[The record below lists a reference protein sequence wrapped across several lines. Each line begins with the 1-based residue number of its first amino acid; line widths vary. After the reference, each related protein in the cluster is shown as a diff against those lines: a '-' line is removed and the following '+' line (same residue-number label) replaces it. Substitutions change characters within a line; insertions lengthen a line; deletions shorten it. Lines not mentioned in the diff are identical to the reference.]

1 MIELK
6 TTPIN
11 RRYYINN
18 DVIYKIVNTKLGDGG
33 AITDEVKDPTT
44 GEITS
49 YINSTEKLPRI
60 LVTRGEGTDART
72 TVYYLDSLIEIGDVW
87 NLNDEQYINVTY
99 TDSKGDEVSVKMP
112 KVGSFK
118 KLGDENRFHLE
129 YISGYNPSEGETNT
143 IEEWSEDKKINANI
157 GKIYKK
163 TLAQGSTEETKYYK
177 LLYGNDVDIY
187 DMFINMCTEEIRTY
201 IESHPSLT
209 EQDFIENKYGSVVPS
224 WMLSTD
230 AISDFVGNLN
240 PQLGEK
246 NKNNIQFNV
255 SNGLTELK
263 IQNIKKELEEYEKK
277 LEKKYNI
284 NVNLCELFNCNN
296 QEA

>member
-18 DVIYKIVNTKLGDGG
+18 NVIYKIVNTKLGNGG
-33 AITDEVKDPTT
+33 AVTHEEKDEDTDEVTYT
-44 GEITS
+44 
-49 YINSTEKLPRI
+49 YSTEKLPRI
-60 LVTRGEGTDART
+60 LVTRGEEPDART

-87 NLNDEQYINVTY
+87 NLDDEQYINVQY
-99 TDSKGDEVSVKMP
+99 TDSKGEAVSVKMP

-118 KLGDENRFHLE
+118 KLGNENRFYLE
-129 YISGYNPSEGETNT
+129 YISGYNPSEGETTT
-143 IEEWSEDKKINANI
+143 IEEWSEDKKTNANI

-163 TLAQGSTEETKYYK
+163 TPAQGSTETTKYYK
-177 LLYGNDVDIY
+177 LLYGDDVDIY
-187 DMFINMCTEEIRTY
+187 DVFINMCTEEIRTY
-201 IESHPSLT
+201 IETHPSLT

-230 AISDFVGNLN
+230 SISYFEEDLN

-246 NKNNIQFNV
+246 TKNDIQFNV
-255 SNGLTELK
+255 NNSLTELK
-263 IQNIKKELEEYEKK
+263 TQNIKKELEEYEKK

-284 NVNLCELFNCNN
+284 NVDLCELFNCNN

>member
-18 DVIYKIVNTKLGDGG
+18 NVIYKIVNTKLGDGG
-33 AITDEVKDPTT
+33 AITGEVKDTTT

-60 LVTRGEGTDART
+60 LVTRGEGADART

-87 NLNDEQYINVTY
+87 NLDDEQYTVVTY
-99 TDSKGDEVSVKMP
+99 TDSKGEEVSVKMP
-112 KVGSFK
+112 NVDSFM
-118 KLGDENRFHLE
+118 KL
-129 YISGYNPSEGETNT
+129 
-143 IEEWSEDKKINANI
+143 NANNI
-157 GKIYKK
+157 DDA
-163 TLAQGSTEETKYYK
+163 T
-177 LLYGNDVDIY
+177 NDQDIY
-187 DMFINMCTEEIRTY
+187 EVFIDMCTEEIRTY
-201 IESHPSLT
+201 IEAHPSLT

-230 AISDFVGNLN
+230 TISNFEGNLN

-246 NKNNIQFNV
+246 TKNDIQFNV
-255 SNGLTELK
+255 NNSLTELK
-263 IQNIKKELEEYEKK
+263 KQNIKKELEEYEKK

-284 NVNLCELFNCNN
+284 PVDLCELFNCNN